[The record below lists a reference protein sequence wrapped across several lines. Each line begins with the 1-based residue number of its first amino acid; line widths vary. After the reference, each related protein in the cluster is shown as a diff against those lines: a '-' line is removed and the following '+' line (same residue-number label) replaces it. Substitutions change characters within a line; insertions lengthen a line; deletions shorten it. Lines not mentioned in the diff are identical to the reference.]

1 VVDQDIT
8 VGLVGGNSMTWVS
21 DGWGIISMTW
31 VSDGWGI
38 ISMTWVSDGWGFE
51 LCDARP
57 CRQEIINDKSDII
70 LLINFSK
77 TITTKI

>member
-1 VVDQDIT
+1 M
-8 VGLVGGNSMTWVS
+8 GGV
-21 DGWGIISMTW
+21 IS
-31 VSDGWGI
+31 I
-38 ISMTWVSDGWGFE
+38 TWVSDGWGFG